1 MKRLVIRPGLEHIS
15 VPSPTLP
22 PATTTN
28 AWILQEHTI
37 VDPAAS
43 TKKNK
48 EALAHLLENAPPK
61 RIFLTHHHNDHISSA
76 TFLRERFHIPIICS
90 KITSEQLPFE
100 IDDICGDGEILSDI
114 QEEWIIYE
122 TPGHAKGHLCLHSKQ
137 YRDIIA
143 GDMVAGEGT
152 ILLIPGDGDFGDYIT
167 QLKRLK
173 ALLPERLMPAHGPII
188 ENAQEYL
195 QHYIDHRCA
204 RLAQIASHL
213 SETVKT
219 PYQLAE
225 EIYTEVPKAVLPIAA
240 KQILCHL
247 YHLEETQKAKQLS
260 DGWTTAQ
267 PSQNQR

>member
-1 MKRLVIRPGLEHIS
+1 MNRQQIRPGLEHIA

-28 AWILQEHTI
+28 AWILQGHTI

-48 EALAHLLENAPPK
+48 EQLRLLLEKNPPK
-61 RIFLTHHHNDHISSA
+61 RIFLTHHHNDHIASA
-76 TFLRERFHIPIICS
+76 PYLRDVFNIPIVCS
-90 KITSEQLPFE
+90 EITATKVSFPV
-100 IDDICGDGEILSDI
+100 DDICTDGAFLSETE
-114 QEEWIIYE
+114 EEWMIYE
-122 TPGHAKGHLCLHSKQ
+122 TPGHAKGHLCLYSKQ
-137 YRDIIA
+137 HRDLIA

-173 ALLPERLMPAHGPII
+173 ALCPARLMPAHGPII
-188 ENAQEYL
+188 HKAQEYL

-204 RLAQIASHL
+204 RLKQIASHL
-213 SETVKT
+213 SAISKT

-225 EIYTEVPKAVLPIAA
+225 EIYTEVPKSVLPIAA

-247 YHLEETQKAKQLS
+247 YHLEETHKAKQRNN
-260 DGWTTAQ
+260 GWTSEAV
-267 PSQNQR
+267 S

>member
-1 MKRLVIRPGLEHIS
+1 
-15 VPSPTLP
+15 LP

-28 AWILQEHTI
+28 AWIIQQHTI

-48 EALAHLLENAPPK
+48 ESLYNLLRDVPPK

-76 TFLRERFHIPIICS
+76 PFLREKFHIPIMCS
-90 KITSEQLPFE
+90 KITAEQLPFTV
-100 IDDICGDGEILSDI
+100 DDICTDGEILSDI
-114 QEEWIIYE
+114 EEEWTIYE

-137 YRDIIA
+137 YHDIIA

-173 ALLPERLMPAHGPII
+173 SLFPERLMPAHGPII
-188 ENAQEYL
+188 QNAQEYL

-204 RLAQIASHL
+204 RLEQIASHL
-213 SETVKT
+213 RKVSKT

-225 EIYTEVPKAVLPIAA
+225 EIYTDIPKAVLPIAA

-247 YHLEETQKAKQLS
+247 YHLEENQKAIKQNN
-260 DGWTTAQ
+260 GW
-267 PSQNQR
+267 

>member
-1 MKRLVIRPGLEHIS
+1 MNRHTIRPGLEHIA

-28 AWILQEHTI
+28 AWIIQEHTI

-48 EALAHLLENAPPK
+48 ELLHNLLKDNPPK
-61 RIFLTHHHNDHISSA
+61 RIFLTHHHNDHVASVPFLKEVFNIPVACSA
-76 TFLRERFHIPIICS
+76 
-90 KITSEQLPFE
+90 ITAQQLSFKV
-100 IDDICGDGEILSDI
+100 DDICHDGERLTDI
-114 QEEWIIYE
+114 EEEWTIYE
-122 TPGHAKGHLCLHSKQ
+122 TPGHAKGHLCLHSPQ
-137 YRDIIA
+137 HHELIA

-173 ALLPERLMPAHGPII
+173 SLNLERLMPAHGPII
-188 ENAQEYL
+188 HNAQEYL

-204 RLAQIASHL
+204 RLDQIASCL
-213 SETVKT
+213 NTTAKT

-247 YHLEETQKAKQLS
+247 YHLEEIQKAKQLS
-260 DGWTTAQ
+260 DGWTTTQ
-267 PSQNQR
+267 LS